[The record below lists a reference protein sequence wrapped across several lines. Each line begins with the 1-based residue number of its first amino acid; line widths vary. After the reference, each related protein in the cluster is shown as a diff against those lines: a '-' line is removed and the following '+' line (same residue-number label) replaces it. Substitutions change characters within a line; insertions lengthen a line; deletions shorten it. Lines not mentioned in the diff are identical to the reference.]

1 MSRSESYNELN
12 KRCQQ
17 LHESYWALLKKP
29 NRTEAE
35 YEEALALNKQIV
47 DVIYTM
53 NERRY
58 PNGFPESK
66 KPYIPAYDADER
78 REDSQYLRDW
88 QYERSYAEP
97 FQQRNK

>member
-1 MSRSESYNELN
+1 METYAELN
-12 KRCQQ
+12 TRCQK
-17 LHESYWALLKKP
+17 LHGLYWALLKKP

-47 DVIYTM
+47 DLIYTM

-58 PNGFPESK
+58 PNGFPEDK
-66 KPYIPAYDADER
+66 NPYVPTYDTDER

-88 QYERSYAEP
+88 EYGRTFDEP
-97 FQQRNK
+97 FQQRNR